1 MLVKGF
7 DRFIWIL
14 FCVYVFM
21 LPFENITKVMW
32 QIESPYRPYRI
43 LALLIGLLI
52 VISRKPKGLKFYK
65 NDLNLVWVY
74 LFGLIPSMIA
84 WSKGMLLAESFWL
97 TSIQYFIVLWIF
109 LLIKSLPFTIR
120 NVYQCMDLFCFGVVI
135 NSIYMLYLFGF
146 KDMGRQSGW
155 MDNPNFAAFAC
166 NVAFTYFFY
175 HFYHTSAS
183 GIKKFSWL
191 VAVFILFAGLL
202 VTGSRSALIS
212 FVLSMILIILFQF
225 NWKQTLIKTGLV
237 LIPLLLLSLQID
249 FNQLADSIP
258 AWNRLLSLSS
268 KDDARTTLWLK
279 ALEAFKNSNFIGLG
293 IEQFKNPK
301 NYSKFV
307 GQTDNV
313 SAANQVGLVVHNDYL
328 TVLVEYGLPALICF
342 VGFYYRVFIRLNKAY
357 KNNKELYVFRICFW
371 NVVVFS
377 FFDSTFQSHS
387 FWFLLIVLSY
397 VCYFLK
403 ENKNI
408 KYSIHDE

>member
-1 MLVKGF
+1 MQVKGF

-52 VISRKPKGLKFYK
+52 VISRKPQGLKFYK

-84 WSKGMLLAESFWL
+84 WSKGMVLAESFWL

-120 NVYQCMDLFCFGVVI
+120 NIYQCMDLFCFGVVI

-146 KDMGRQSGW
+146 VDMGRQSGW

-175 HFYHTSAS
+175 QFYHTPAS

-212 FVLSMILIILFQF
+212 FALSMILIILFQF
-225 NWKQTLIKTGLV
+225 NWKQTMAKTGLV
-237 LIPLLLLSLQID
+237 VISLLLLSLIID
-249 FNQLADSIP
+249 FNRLADAIP
-258 AWNRLLSLSS
+258 AWNRLVTLSG
-268 KDDARTTLWLK
+268 KEEARSTLWLK
-279 ALEAFKNSNFIGLG
+279 GLEAFKDSDFIGLG

-301 NYSKFV
+301 NYSRFV
-307 GQTDNV
+307 GQTENV
-313 SAANQVGLVVHNDYL
+313 SVANQAGLVLHNDYL
-328 TVLVEYGLPALICF
+328 TVLVEYGILAFVCF
-342 VGFYYRVFIRLNKAY
+342 VGFYKTLFNKLY
-357 KNNKELYVFRICFW
+357 KNSLKNSNQYLFLISFI
-371 NVVVFS
+371 NIALFS
-377 FFDSTFQSHS
+377 FFNSSFQSHS
-387 FWFLLIVLSY
+387 MWFMFIVFGF
-397 VCYFLK
+397 VAIIK
-403 ENKNI
+403 DEN
-408 KYSIHDE
+408 

>member
-1 MLVKGF
+1 MKGF
-7 DRFIWIL
+7 DRLIWIL

-52 VISRKPKGLKFYK
+52 VISRKPQGLKFYK

-120 NVYQCMDLFCFGVVI
+120 NIYQCMDLFCFGVVI

-146 KDMGRQSGW
+146 EDMGRQSGW

-175 HFYHTSAS
+175 QFYHTPAS

-212 FVLSMILIILFQF
+212 FALSMILIILFQF
-225 NWKQTLIKTGLV
+225 NWKQTMAKTGLV
-237 LIPLLLLSLQID
+237 VISLLLLSLIID
-249 FNQLADSIP
+249 FNRLADAIP
-258 AWNRLLSLSS
+258 AWNRLVTLSG
-268 KDDARTTLWLK
+268 KEEARSTLWLK
-279 ALEAFKNSNFIGLG
+279 GLEAFKDSDFIGLG

-301 NYSKFV
+301 NYSRFV
-307 GQTDNV
+307 GQTENV
-313 SAANQVGLVVHNDYL
+313 SVANQAGLVLHNDYL
-328 TVLVEYGLPALICF
+328 TVLVEYGILAFVCF
-342 VGFYYRVFIRLNKAY
+342 VGFYIGIKKGLNQIYLSNQNLFVFK
-357 KNNKELYVFRICFW
+357 VCFW
-371 NVVVFS
+371 NMAVFS
-377 FFDSTFQSHS
+377 MFASSFQSHAL
-387 FWFLLIVLSY
+387 WFVYIILTFVFYISINKSKEFIV
-397 VCYFLK
+397 
-403 ENKNI
+403 
-408 KYSIHDE
+408 